1 MKKALKL
8 RPLEERMNDSYTP
21 AELYAAFRDQVFR
34 RGRNMDVALLRE
46 TVLALD
52 DSPVPSGDAIWEDL
66 QAKIANLRRRV
77 FGLTRRG
84 MAVLVTALVLLLT
97 AVALAVSNWNALLE
111 WIYRMEKESPV
122 ATWTLE
128 QKQQVADGLREI
140 GYNMDT
146 LPDLTS
152 MNDLQR
158 DRALTDWLRVQ
169 FQGEVTDGGY
179 NLLTQLKGFYDD
191 WSLTDKAWFSGLLL
205 QIGEIEDGEF
215 VSTVPHRGPDEAAR
229 AVALAQIELEKAYA
243 GTDTDIA
250 SLTPYTFYGYF
261 YPIDDVL
268 YWRIHYRNQHLENW
282 FTVLVQDS
290 DPAHYQAQVIYQRP
304 TDAELAAGF
313 ARQTARNEKKR
324 KLWEQLE
331 AERGPLITW
340 TFEQQAEFF
349 PDDYGVPGPEDMTF
363 EEACDIARD
372 AYCDYLAVPREE
384 ADKLYCFAYFITND
398 GKPYYAVNFFYNE
411 GGIEGPGQSVNV
423 YIDGTVEFFGQ
434 ANG

>member
-1 MKKALKL
+1 MKKAFAF
-8 RPLEERMNDSYTP
+8 RPLEERMNDSYTM

-34 RGRNMDVALLRE
+34 PSRKMDVPLLRE
-46 TVLALD
+46 TALALD
-52 DSPVPSGDAIWEDL
+52 DSPVPPSEPVWAAL
-66 QAKIANLRRRV
+66 QAKIALLPRRA
-77 FGLTRRG
+77 FGLSRRG

-97 AVALAVSNWNALLE
+97 AVALAVSNWTTLME
-111 WIYRMEKESPV
+111 WIYRLEKETPV
-122 ATWTLE
+122 SGWTLE
-128 QKQQVADGLREI
+128 QKQQVADALREI
-140 GYNMDT
+140 GYNMED
-146 LPDLTS
+146 LPDLTP
-152 MNDLQR
+152 MNDRQR
-158 DRALTDWLRVQ
+158 DRALGDWLRVQ

-179 NLLTQLKGFYDD
+179 NLLTQLKGFYDE
-191 WSLTDKAWFSGLLL
+191 WSLTVKAWFSGLLL
-205 QIGEIEDGEF
+205 QNGEIETGEF
-215 VSTVPHRGPDEAAR
+215 VSTVPHRGPGEAAQ
-229 AVALAQIELEKAYA
+229 AVALAQAELEKAYA
-243 GTDTDIA
+243 GTDTDIS

-268 YWRIHYRNQHLENW
+268 YWRIHYRNEHLENW

-324 KLWEQLE
+324 ALWEQLE

-349 PDDYGVPGPEDMTF
+349 PDSYGVPGPEDMTF
-363 EEACDIARD
+363 EAACDIARE

-384 ADKLYCFAYFITND
+384 ADKLYCYGYFIIND
-398 GKPYYAVNFFYNE
+398 GKPHYAVSFFYNE
-411 GGIEGPGQSVNV
+411 GGIEGPAQSVDV
-423 YIDGTVEFFGQ
+423 YTDGTVVFHGQ